1 MPAAAPLPAR
11 AGRLLA
17 LAGLAAG
24 LVSCRASDVTLERPP
39 TTVENT
45 TTTTTTTSA
54 PPAGVAGEAG
64 VGDPYFPELGNGGYD
79 VASYHI
85 DLEWLPDEGAIDATT
100 SITLTPTVDLDTFN
114 LDLVGL
120 EVSSVTV
127 IGEQA
132 SFTRAGRE
140 LTIDPVPVL
149 SAGQPVGVT
158 VAYRGVPEALSLG
171 SDVFGAGWQT
181 DGRDAYVA
189 SEPAGAATWF
199 PANDHPT
206 DKAQF
211 SFELTV
217 PADQVAVA
225 NGVLIDERTEPDGR
239 RTALWRSTDPMA
251 TYLAS
256 IVVGDLVIER
266 REAATGLTLRDAYP
280 PRYAADAR
288 ALFDRTG
295 EMVIAFEE
303 WFGPFPFEVY
313 GHVVVDEVL
322 GFALENQTLSLF
334 GVDLLG
340 TGGEGERTV
349 AHELAHQWY
358 GNAVSPASW
367 RDIWL
372 NEGFAT
378 YAEWIW
384 FQEAYGQPIA
394 RSAERAYETADY
406 GVAPGDPGNQELFQ
420 PTVYVRGALAL
431 HALSVAMGDE
441 AFRALLRE
449 WPNRFLDSAASTE
462 DLRDVA
468 EELSGQDLGPVFDAW
483 VYGTSL
489 PPFPG

>member
-1 MPAAAPLPAR
+1 VPAAAPLPAR